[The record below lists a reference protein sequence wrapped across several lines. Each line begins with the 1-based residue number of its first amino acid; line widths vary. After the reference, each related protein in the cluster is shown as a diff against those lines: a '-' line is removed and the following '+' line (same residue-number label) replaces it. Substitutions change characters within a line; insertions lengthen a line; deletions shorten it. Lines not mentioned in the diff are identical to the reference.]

1 MDMTQ
6 EEKSFMPPLFVDEIE
21 KSSEEILNATQNYQQ
36 QVEKLYS
43 QLPNMEDL
51 DPVEEIAESL
61 KRSAE
66 VLSKA
71 AMQIFK
77 VSDELKTRSKD
88 IQYQRK
94 KRTLIHTPPAN
105 ATIDMEENASE
116 HFAKGLGIYKIL
128 LICFIGSFAGV
139 VVELL
144 WCFATRGY
152 FESRSGLVYGPFN
165 LLYGAGAVALTLAL
179 YKFRNRSAW
188 ISFFGGMLVGT
199 VVEYLCSWGQ
209 ELLFGSR
216 S

>member
-1 MDMTQ
+1 MDTTQ

-105 ATIDMEENASE
+105 ATNDMEENA
-116 HFAKGLGIYKIL
+116 
-128 LICFIGSFAGV
+128 
-139 VVELL
+139 
-144 WCFATRGY
+144 
-152 FESRSGLVYGPFN
+152 
-165 LLYGAGAVALTLAL
+165 
-179 YKFRNRSAW
+179 
-188 ISFFGGMLVGT
+188 
-199 VVEYLCSWGQ
+199 
-209 ELLFGSR
+209 
-216 S
+216 